1 MVISGQRDEKF
12 EVPNDT
18 QNKKWELAGVYDD
31 NTGIFY
37 LR

>member
-1 MVISGQRDEKF
+1 
-12 EVPNDT
+12 VPNDIE
-18 QNKKWELAGVYDD
+18 NKKWEMAGVYDD